1 MKYNLPKS
9 FTEKFAGWLLL
20 LVIIGVGIYSL
31 VYFWLQLD
39 AMMWDYTDVIR
50 KGWKE

>member
-1 MKYNLPKS
+1 MKRQKP

-20 LVIIGVGIYSL
+20 LVIIGLAIYLL

-39 AMMWDYTDVIR
+39 AMMVDYTDVIR

>member
-1 MKYNLPKS
+1 MKQKP

-20 LVIIGVGIYSL
+20 FVIIGVGIYL
-31 VYFWLQLD
+31 IVYYWLQLD
-39 AMMWDYTDVIR
+39 AMMVNYTDVIR

>member
-1 MKYNLPKS
+1 MKTRS

-20 LVIIGVGIYSL
+20 LVIIGVGIYLL
-31 VYFWLQLD
+31 VYCWLQLD
-39 AMMWDYTDVIR
+39 AMMVNYTDVIR